1 MKKRNLIIIL
11 SVVLIAL
18 IALFGTLHITSK
30 SGDENNTDKAPS
42 QSQNN
47 DAQKEQGI
55 NITVKLV
62 LADKTET
69 VFKIK
74 TETTTL
80 ADALLEKKLISKEE
94 YDAGFYST
102 INGVRADYTLDK
114 TWWCF
119 YINGK
124 EALTGANEIILNEGD
139 SFEIVQTPA

>member
-11 SVVLIAL
+11 SLVLIAL

-74 TETTTL
+74 TEATTL

-102 INGVRADYTLDK
+102 INGVRADYNLDK

-119 YINGK
+119 YINGQ
-124 EALTGANEIILNEGD
+124 EALTGANEITLNEGD